1 MTAKQKKG
9 VWFLVIGFIF
19 PATAIDF
26 LTYQIVESGSSL
38 GIIIF
43 VVFRVIKL
51 FLVVQGLILIFSDRQ
66 KKDPGASPETNQNKP
81 TNKKALGKGEITAS
95 IILILLIII
104 FSFTA
109 GRSNAAGRF
118 NDWNFAFLPYALLF
132 FPLSIISLVLAGNF
146 LLRKKI
152 HILSILLLIFGFY
165 AFPLFSL
172 RIVGKYISPLYYQ
185 QTSIEHAIEEQ
196 KEEEEYEASA
206 DRAYELIEEYFKVPR
221 KVLHVYE
228 GHGESNP
235 AMFLF
240 LEQGVVVTPQMYEI
254 TKVPEFIP
262 WAKTNLI
269 GKYVTVEIPEWAK
282 SRRLF
287 YTCDTGGLS
296 TVIDWRRKYNLPEDN
311 NSFCSPIEAEI
322 FFNGKPLD
330 ESFDIYPYN

>member
-1 MTAKQKKG
+1 MTSKQKKG
-9 VWFLVIGFIF
+9 IWFLVIGFVF
-19 PATAIDF
+19 PATAVDF

-38 GIIIF
+38 GTIIF
-43 VVFRVIKL
+43 VVLRAIKL
-51 FLVVQGLILIFSDRQ
+51 FLVVQGLILIFSEKQ
-66 KKDPGASPETNQNKP
+66 KKDSVLNPETNQNKLMD
-81 TNKKALGKGEITAS
+81 KKSLQKGEIAIS

-152 HILSILLLIFGFY
+152 HMLSVLLLIFGFY
-165 AFPLFSL
+165 AFPFLSL
-172 RIVGKYISPLYYQ
+172 RIVEKYISPLYYQ
-185 QTSIEHAIEEQ
+185 QTSLEHAIEKQQE
-196 KEEEEYEASA
+196 KEEYEASA
-206 DRAYELIEEYFKVPR
+206 DHAYKLVEEYFKVPR

-254 TKVPEFIP
+254 TKVPEFIQ

-269 GKYVTVEIPEWAK
+269 DKYVTVEIPEWAK

-322 FFNGKPLD
+322 FLNGKPLD